1 MAIEI
6 TDVTNG
12 SGTGYFDLLMV
23 SINDQLTTQFQEQ
36 RLTGTDYANVYL
48 GAMQVTLQ
56 QAMNFALTKE
66 LTEQQIIDITSGIS
80 IKLAQE
86 QQIQSQIEIAEE
98 QSAAD
103 LTLKEA
109 NELNTENNTLI
120 ASAQSTQDL
129 LNKAAQAALLTQQ
142 ELTESQNTLVVTE
155 KAESAAL
162 YESSTRLAEQTKIEE
177 EVDLLQSQDL
187 DVIAGTVIKQAQSA
201 ADISLKEAQEL
212 NVESDTSIKETQST
226 QDQALKQA
234 QEILVEKQ
242 TLTEQA
248 NTDLVIQNEANALSQ
263 NAQIVNQA
271 LKIIE
276 ETNLLE
282 QKGITEWAETEL
294 VAKTPGSVSG
304 LKGEQGALYHTQA
317 NGFKHKAANDALSAL
332 MNMWSVA
339 ESQDGLMVQPNA
351 ATTTTEGRLINMA
364 FEVYNNANAETPTY
378 DTP

>member
-1 MAIEI
+1 MTIEI
-6 TDVTNG
+6 TDVTNDG
-12 SGTGYFDLLMV
+12 GTGYFDLLMV
-23 SINDQLTTQFQEQ
+23 SINTQLATQFQLE
-36 RLTGTDYANVYL
+36 RLTGTDYATVYL
-48 GAMQVTLQ
+48 GALQVTLQ

-66 LTEQQIIDITSGIS
+66 LTEEQIKDVNSGVS
-80 IKLAQE
+80 IKLATE
-86 QQIQSQIEIAEE
+86 AQIQSATEIAE
-98 QSAAD
+98 
-103 LTLKEA
+103 
-109 NELNTENNTLI
+109 
-120 ASAQSTQDL
+120 AQS
-129 LNKAAQAALLTQQ
+129 
-142 ELTESQNTLVVTE
+142 E
-155 KAESAAL
+155 
-162 YESSTRLAEQTKIEE
+162 
-177 EVDLLQSQDL
+177 
-187 DVIAGTVIKQAQSA
+187 

-212 NVESDTSIKETQST
+212 NVESDTNIKETQST

-234 QEILVEKQ
+234 QETLVIKQ
-242 TLTEQA
+242 TLTEEQ
-248 NTDLVIQNEANALSQ
+248 NTLLATQNIANAA
-263 NAQIVNQA
+263 AQEELVDEQK
-271 LKIIE
+271 LKTIE
-276 ETNLLE
+276 EKALLT